1 MKIYL
6 RPVAGLLIA
15 GVALA
20 ACSGSTATPTP
31 GVVAPGQSS
40 AAAAGGSSAPA
51 QSAPP
56 AAQSAAPSAGG
67 AAIDACALITEQE
80 ATTFLG
86 SDPGSGVSSGTPDQ
100 PACAYG
106 ASLTFSVQPTAGRAQ
121 YDADRGAAQGSG
133 KATDLTGVGD
143 AGFAFIVANTIAQ
156 MEIVKGTAVLTVNVQ
171 GDPSLQNITV
181 ERLTAL
187 GTTAVGRL

>member
-86 SDPGSGVSSGTPDQ
+86 SDPGPGVSSGTPDQ

>member
-15 GVALA
+15 GLALA
-20 ACSGSTATPTP
+20 ACSGSTAAPTAAA
-31 GVVAPGQSS
+31 VAPGQSS
-40 AAAAGGSSAPA
+40 SSTAPAGGPSA
-51 QSAPP
+51 P
-56 AAQSAAPSAGG
+56 AAQSAAPAAGG
-67 AAIDACALITEQE
+67 AAIVACALITEQE

-86 SDPGSGVSSGTPDQ
+86 SDPGPGVSSGTADQ

-133 KATDLTGVGD
+133 KAADLTGVGD
-143 AGFAFIVANTIAQ
+143 AGFAFVVANTIAQ